1 MPVYRQLPTCWQ
13 TIHLVEIFYAG
24 KCDFAQE
31 ERCAAVEHS
40 CFESGKHVFLLIGR
54 IRAMAGRNVFTV
66 LEQTAQKYGEAAA
79 LHQPAG
85 NKGSTQ
91 YQTYS
96 WNDWVQIS
104 REIAAGLHALGLKKG
119 EIVCI
124 LSETRAE
131 FYLVDLGIMGAGGV
145 SAALYTAYPMTDLA
159 GNLHSVQP
167 QFLFLE
173 DEKTFRALARAVEA
187 RGEQM
192 PPQIVLMTGEHPDT
206 IALTQLRERGRA
218 AMEVDPDLFRCLQE
232 KISPQD
238 PAILYLTSG
247 ATGEPK
253 MGLTS
258 HAAVL
263 ANIDMGPVVLPIGPE
278 DSTLVFLPSA
288 HIAQRIV
295 LELVPMR
302 MGTPVWFS
310 ESLARLP
317 SDLKAVKPT
326 IFLAPPRV
334 WERMYATV
342 QTELKKRP
350 STAQKLFAKSLELGM
365 KASRYRQEGKPVPL
379 PLCAILQAAD
389 KLVFSK
395 VRERLGGR
403 IRVAASGAA
412 PLGKDLGEFFAA
424 IGIPIVEGYGLTEA
438 GVLAFNPL
446 KQPKPGSVGKLLPG
460 VEARLADDGEL
471 QVRTPCLFSGYY
483 RDEAATRSVM
493 TEDGWFM
500 TGDIAQADGQGYWY
514 ITGRKKELIVS
525 SNGKKIYPSRIENLF
540 KMEPVVNQVLLIG
553 DKKPYV
559 TALLTLNM
567 QQLQNIEGGGALK
580 DKSVAEVAEAEPV
593 TKAVQQAVSRV
604 NKHLADFER
613 IRRFKVLNRD
623 FSIEQGELTPTMKLR
638 RSRVLENHKQLVSEL
653 YLGREEIG

>member
-1 MPVYRQLPTCWQ
+1 MV
-13 TIHLVEIFYAG
+13 
-24 KCDFAQE
+24 
-31 ERCAAVEHS
+31 
-40 CFESGKHVFLLIGR
+40 
-54 IRAMAGRNVFTV
+54 GRNVFTV
-66 LEQTAQKYGEAAA
+66 LEQTAEKRRDSAA
-79 LHQPAG
+79 LHQPVG
-85 NKGSTQ
+85 NKGNPQ

-96 WNDWVQIS
+96 WNDWVRIS
-104 REIAAGLHALGLKKG
+104 REIAVGLHTLGLEKG

-145 SAALYTAYPMTDLA
+145 SAALYTAYPMADLA
-159 GNLHSVQP
+159 GNIHSVQP
-167 QFLFLE
+167 RFLFVE
-173 DEKTFRALARAVEA
+173 NEKTLQALTHAVES

-192 PPQIVLMTGEHPDT
+192 PPHVVLMTGEST
-206 IALTQLRERGRA
+206 ETLSLQALQQLGRE
-218 AMEVDPDLFRCLQE
+218 AMEKDPENFRRLQE
-232 KISPQD
+232 AISPQD

-258 HAAVL
+258 HAAIL
-263 ANIDMGPVVLPIGPE
+263 ANIDMGPIVLPIGPE

-317 SDLKAVKPT
+317 SDLKSVRPT
-326 IFLAPPRV
+326 VFLAPPRV
-334 WERMYATV
+334 WERMYATI

-350 STAQKLFAKSLELGM
+350 PMAQKLFARSLELGM
-365 KASRYRQEGKPVPL
+365 KANQYRQAGKPVPL
-379 PLCAILQAAD
+379 PLSLLLSVAD

-395 VRERLGGR
+395 IRERLGGR

-424 IGIPIVEGYGLTEA
+424 IGIPIIEGYGLTEA

-446 KQPKPGSVGKLLPG
+446 TRPKPGSIGKLLPG
-460 VEARLADDGEL
+460 VQARLAEDGEL
-471 QVRTPCLFSGYY
+471 QVRTPCLFNGYY

-493 TEDGWFM
+493 TEDGWFS
-500 TGDIAQADGQGYWY
+500 TGDIAQVDEEGYWY
-514 ITGRKKELIVS
+514 VTGRKKELIVS

-567 QQLQNIEGGGALK
+567 QQVQNIEGGSALK
-580 DKSVAEVAEAEPV
+580 DRSVKEIAGAEPV

-613 IRRFKVLNRD
+613 IRRFRVLDRD
-623 FSIEQGELTPTMKLR
+623 FSIEHGELTPTMKLR

-653 YLGREEIG
+653 YLGREEIE